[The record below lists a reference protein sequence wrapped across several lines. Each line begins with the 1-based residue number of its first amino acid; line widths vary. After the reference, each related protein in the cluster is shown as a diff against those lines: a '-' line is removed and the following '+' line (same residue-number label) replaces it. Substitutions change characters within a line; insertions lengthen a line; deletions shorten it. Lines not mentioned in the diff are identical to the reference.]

1 MKDVLISL
9 IRFGVCENCN
19 IENTDEI
26 KDKLSVI
33 FRLAK
38 HHDMAQ
44 IVAYSAKKL
53 GINSPLF
60 DKQIGLSILRH
71 EKMNYAKE
79 LLCEVLERAEIPYF
93 ILKGEHIRPLY
104 PEAWMRTSSDVDAF
118 VDEKDLE
125 RAYTALEQAG
135 FVKGRTGSHDTGF
148 KAPNGYKIE
157 LHWLLIEKERHEG
170 AWSVLENPWDDAVEL
185 TKYRRTLC
193 DEAFYLYHLAHMVK
207 HIQNGGCGIKPF
219 LDLWLM
225 KEKLP
230 QNPKRHELCKQ
241 AGLGKFEELSLELAD
256 AWFSGKELT
265 HMAES
270 LERYVVTGNV
280 YGSSHNLVAFNQRTT
295 GNMIIYAL
303 KRLFMPYSILKKR
316 YPALKSKPYLF
327 PYYTVRRWFSIFKK
341 DTSVRI
347 KDEVGISKGELNSLN
362 SLLNELGL

>member
-19 IENTDEI
+19 IENLDEV
-26 KDKLSVI
+26 KNNLPVI

-38 HHDMAQ
+38 RHDMAQ
-44 IVAYSAKKL
+44 IVAHSAKKL
-53 GINSPLF
+53 GINSPLL
-60 DKQIGLSILRH
+60 DKEIGLSVLRY

-79 LLCEVLERAEIPYF
+79 LLCEILESAEIPYF

-104 PEAWMRTSSDVDAF
+104 PEAWMRNSSDVDAF

-125 RAYTALEQAG
+125 RAHEALEKAG

-148 KAPNGYKIE
+148 EAPNGYKIE
-157 LHWLLIEKERHEG
+157 LHWLLIEKDRHEG
-170 AWSVLENPWDDAVEL
+170 AWNILKSPWDNAVQL
-185 TKYRRTLC
+185 TEYRWALC

-219 LDLWLM
+219 VDLWLLR
-225 KEKLP
+225 EKLAD
-230 QNPKRHELCKQ
+230 NPKRHELCKR
-241 AGLGKFEELSLELAD
+241 AGLDKFEETSVALAD
-256 AWFSGKELT
+256 AWFSGEEFT
-265 HMAES
+265 PMS
-270 LERYVVTGNV
+270 RSFERYVLTGNV

-295 GNMIIYAL
+295 GNMMIYAL

-327 PYYTVRRWFSIFKK
+327 PYYTVCRWLSIFKK

-347 KDEVGISKGELNSLN
+347 KDEVGVSKEELNSLN
-362 SLLNELGL
+362 SLFNELGL